1 MSLPV
6 ILLAAPIAPSLR
18 DALATRCEVLGPL
31 AGNGP
36 FAMHALAIPV
46 AQCARVQA
54 IISIDSVLIGRDT
67 LALFPSLGLVC
78 VTGSGYEG
86 VDLAAARQRGI
97 AIAHSGNANAASVA
111 ELAVGLMIASV
122 RGFREETLRLRNGQW
137 SGASHAQPG
146 VRRGL
151 GGRRLG
157 IYGMGA
163 IGGEIAQRALPFG
176 MQIGYHN
183 RRPIAGS
190 AAVYCASLH
199 ALAQWCDVLMIS
211 VRADDTTR
219 HAVNAS
225 VLQALG
231 RDGHVINIA
240 RGSVVDEAAL
250 ADALARGAIAGA
262 GLDVFENEPFVP
274 PALLALP
281 TLVALPHIGG
291 ASQQARVAMQA
302 MVLANIDAFLAG
314 MPLPAPV
321 RG

>member
-6 ILLAAPIAPSLR
+6 ILLATAIAPSLC

-31 AGNGP
+31 AGDSP
-36 FAMHALAIPV
+36 FAMQARAMPV
-46 AQCARVQA
+46 AQCVRVRA
-54 IISIDSVLIGRDT
+54 IISIGAVLIGGNT

-78 VTGSGYEG
+78 FTGSGYEG
-86 VDLAAARQRGI
+86 VDLAAARLRGI
-97 AIAHSGNANAASVA
+97 AIAHSGNANAGSVA

-122 RGFREETLRLRNGQW
+122 RGFREETLRLRNGEW
-137 SGASHAQPG
+137 SGVSGARPS

-163 IGGEIAQRALPFG
+163 IGGEIAQRVLPFG

-199 ALAQWCDVLMIS
+199 ELAQWCDVLMIS
-211 VRADDTTR
+211 VRADRTTR

-225 VLQALG
+225 VLDALG

-240 RGSVVDEAAL
+240 RGSVVDETAL

-262 GLDVFENEPFVP
+262 GLDVFENEPIVP

-291 ASQQARVAMQA
+291 ASTQAREAMHA
-302 MVLANIDAFLAG
+302 MVLANVDAFFADL
-314 MPLPAPV
+314 PLPAPV